1 MRGAAHFR
9 ARHSFQGKGEENMKS
24 KEALL
29 LAFCLTAIASAAQ
42 AQSTPPSAD
51 PQAQSLNIYHVA
63 ERYGNM
69 VVYLRMKGITP
80 PSSEPTPQ
88 RQQSQPKV
96 ETKPPQFDNEQ
107 YQFGLLTRGPK
118 WTAENTPEVQKIQE
132 GHMANINKMAQAGK
146 LFAAGP
152 ILDNGTLRGIFIFRA
167 ASVDEA
173 MALAAEDPAI
183 KAERLKLEILPWFGS
198 KDIGVKAMEEYKKNP
213 KMSWTMK
220 KHHLVLLKRGSQAAQ
235 PSAEAQKIQLEHLW
249 NIRRMMD
256 EGKMLAAGPFM
267 KDGDLRG
274 IFVFNTESVDEAKAW
289 AEADPAVK
297 AGRLIVEIHPWLVAK
312 EVWP

>member
-9 ARHSFQGKGEENMKS
+9 ARPAFQKKGEENMKP
-24 KEALL
+24 KEVLL
-29 LAFCLTAIASAAQ
+29 LAVCLMAMASVAQ
-42 AQSTPPSAD
+42 TKSTTTTAD
-51 PQAQSLNIYHVA
+51 PQAQSL
-63 ERYGNM
+63 
-69 VVYLRMKGITP
+69 KGVTP
-80 PSSEPTPQ
+80 KSEPALQ
-88 RQQSQPKV
+88 QQQSQPKA
-96 ETKPPQFDNEQ
+96 ETKPPRFDNEV
-107 YQFGLLTRGPK
+107 YQFGMLTRGPK
-118 WTAENTPEVQKIQE
+118 WTAENTPEIQKIQE

-152 ILDNGTLRGIFIFRA
+152 ILDNGDLRGIFVFRA
-167 ASVDEA
+167 ASIEEA
-173 MALAAEDPAI
+173 KALAAEDPAI

-198 KDIGVKAMEEYKKNP
+198 KGIGVRSMEEFKKNP
-213 KMSWTMK
+213 DMKWTMK
-220 KHHLVLLKRGSQAAQ
+220 KYHLAILRRGPQTTHPAA
-235 PSAEAQKIQLEHLW
+235 ETQKIQLEHLW

-256 EGKMLAAGPFM
+256 EGKMLTAGPFM

-274 IFVFNTESVDEAKAW
+274 IFVFNTESAEEAKAW